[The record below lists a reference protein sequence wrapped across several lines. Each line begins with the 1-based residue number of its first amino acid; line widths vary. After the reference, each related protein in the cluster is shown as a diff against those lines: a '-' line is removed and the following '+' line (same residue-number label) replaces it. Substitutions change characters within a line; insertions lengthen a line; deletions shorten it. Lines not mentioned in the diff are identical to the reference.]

1 MIPRVSLLILGAG
14 PTGLGAARRWSEM
27 TVQPSLILEG
37 ADRPGGLASSYLDH
51 AGFTWDLGSHLQF
64 SHYDYYDQA
73 LNSAL
78 ADDAWNHHQRSTWV
92 WMNERFIP
100 YPFQMNLHHLPPHQ
114 TWECIQGLLQR
125 PKSGPPPEH
134 FGDWC
139 HRVFGSAVTELF
151 MRPYNEKLWQCP
163 LEKMGVT
170 WVAERVAAPELHD
183 VLRNL
188 CLKTDAALWGPNAT
202 FRYPKSGGTGSI
214 WQAVADQLPGHCLRV
229 GNPVVS
235 IDPHSK
241 TVRTSHGER
250 IGYEFLLS
258 TIPLPSLVQILGSP
272 PELSSVHSL
281 RSTRT
286 HIVGIG
292 LSGQPPEFLTRQC
305 WSYFPQADIPFYR
318 LTVLSNLS
326 RACVPHPDSTWSLMA
341 EIAEP
346 HGERLEADD
355 VVSAVIKAL
364 VALQFTSEE
373 AVISR
378 WHRRLDY
385 GYPVPTTDRDEIL
398 RDTFDFLDPQQIY
411 SRGRFGA
418 WMYEISNQDHSFMQG
433 VELVNRLTGAGMETT
448 LQSALTTFAIDGD
461 RHHFRGGGHSK
472 RSGTSAVT
480 LPSAGG
486 HQHD

>member
-1 MIPRVSLLILGAG
+1 
-14 PTGLGAARRWSEM
+14 
-27 TVQPSLILEG
+27 
-37 ADRPGGLASSYLDH
+37 
-51 AGFTWDLGSHLQF
+51 
-64 SHYDYYDQA
+64 
-73 LNSAL
+73 
-78 ADDAWNHHQRSTWV
+78 
-92 WMNERFIP
+92 
-100 YPFQMNLHHLPPHQ
+100 
-114 TWECIQGLLQR
+114 
-125 PKSGPPPEH
+125 
-134 FGDWC
+134 
-139 HRVFGSAVTELF
+139 
-151 MRPYNEKLWQCP
+151 
-163 LEKMGVT
+163 
-170 WVAERVAAPELHD
+170 
-183 VLRNL
+183 
-188 CLKTDAALWGPNAT
+188 
-202 FRYPKSGGTGSI
+202 
-214 WQAVADQLPGHCLRV
+214 
-229 GNPVVS
+229 
-235 IDPHSK
+235 
-241 TVRTSHGER
+241 
-250 IGYEFLLS
+250 
-258 TIPLPSLVQILGSP
+258 
-272 PELSSVHSL
+272 
-281 RSTRT
+281 
-286 HIVGIG
+286 
-292 LSGQPPEFLTRQC
+292 
-305 WSYFPQADIPFYR
+305 
-318 LTVLSNLS
+318 
-326 RACVPHPDSTWSLMA
+326 MA

-346 HGERLEADD
+346 HGDRLEADD